1 MQIVYGA
8 TNGSRQPPNS
18 GGMSYKEWRARCPY
32 GKWTCGDGREV
43 IFDRSYVPILE
54 RRPGEQARPARPGEW
69 VNHVEEEFFF
79 EGRHPADERCTDKL
93 TIVNAVLVEWGLASL
108 PPPPLPAEVIPFP
121 QKITPTPYRPLKSI
135 PPRVNPWEYPFG
147 AMPEPELEYEDPK
160 PETEAKPEVEEPRK
174 PPPLLAHDVAS
185 MIWARLPSKKPDLY
199 WVDCPVCESP
209 TCGVVVKD
217 PTPELKA
224 QGVVKY
230 IDVQCEEWCEVKGF
244 CAFEIVDP
252 DAPASLLMTSAQFA
266 NFTPPDYMIDG
277 LVQRRFLYALTGP
290 TGSGKTAIALRI
302 ALHVSKG
309 WKLGDRDVEK
319 GKVLFFAGENPD
331 DVRMRWIKLCEE
343 ANVDPFNENVIW
355 RAGSLKLS
363 DAELRK
369 RITTEAEEHG
379 PFALIIVDTSAAFFE
394 GDDENSNT
402 QLGNH
407 ARTIRSYIDAIEGG
421 PAIVVTCH
429 PVKNPDMDN
438 LLPRGGGAFLAEID
452 GNFVA
457 IKRSDSMVVEVHW
470 HGKFRG
476 ADFAPIPFQLRA
488 GTSEKLKDSKG
499 RLISTVTATPITEQ
513 EQMTAEDDA
522 RRDQDELM
530 RVMREDTGLSIADIA
545 EALGWRYRDGKPARS
560 KVQRVLTALK
570 RDGLMEKKRGI
581 WMLTKRGRQ
590 AVQEPDGAEPPA
602 KRRRAAVQTEFD
614 LDRK

>member
-1 MQIVYGA
+1 
-8 TNGSRQPPNS
+8 
-18 GGMSYKEWRARCPY
+18 
-32 GKWTCGDGREV
+32 
-43 IFDRSYVPILE
+43 
-54 RRPGEQARPARPGEW
+54 
-69 VNHVEEEFFF
+69 
-79 EGRHPADERCTDKL
+79 
-93 TIVNAVLVEWGLASL
+93 
-108 PPPPLPAEVIPFP
+108 
-121 QKITPTPYRPLKSI
+121 
-135 PPRVNPWEYPFG
+135 
-147 AMPEPELEYEDPK
+147 
-160 PETEAKPEVEEPRK
+160 
-174 PPPLLAHDVAS
+174 
-185 MIWARLPSKKPDLY
+185 
-199 WVDCPVCESP
+199 
-209 TCGVVVKD
+209 
-217 PTPELKA
+217 
-224 QGVVKY
+224 
-230 IDVQCEEWCEVKGF
+230 
-244 CAFEIVDP
+244 
-252 DAPASLLMTSAQFA
+252 
-266 NFTPPDYMIDG
+266 
-277 LVQRRFLYALTGP
+277 
-290 TGSGKTAIALRI
+290 
-302 ALHVSKG
+302 
-309 WKLGDRDVEK
+309 
-319 GKVLFFAGENPD
+319 VLFFAGENPD

-343 ANVDPFNENVIW
+343 AGVDPFNENVIW

-369 RITTEAEEHG
+369 RITAEAEEHG

-407 ARTIRSYIDAIEGG
+407 ARTIRSYIDAISGG

-488 GTSEKLKDSKG
+488 GTSEKLRDSKG
-499 RLISTVTATPITEQ
+499 RLISTVTATPITDQ
-513 EQMTAEDDA
+513 EQMTAEDEA

-530 RVMREDTGLSIADIA
+530 RVMRDESLLSIADIA

-581 WMLTKRGRQ
+581 WTLTKRGRQ
-590 AVQEPDGAEPPA
+590 AVQDPDGAEPPST
-602 KRRRAAVQTEFD
+602 KRRRATPAQTEFD